1 MAFRNITR
9 SLVRILVFITLGAVA
24 IVFTDLVVF
33 KKQHEPDPYWWKH
46 NVFTKLAYWS
56 PDPNRIDI
64 ATLKSRHASYLE
76 EGIDIPQGIV
86 IEPAFPSQTPE
97 KTAVNNLE
105 VTEGGLSEIE
115 PAAGKQGNKTQVSD
129 LFILGPSEDN
139 YTAGLN
145 VLGLEEEDISD
156 IFSRRNVE
164 DYILS
169 YGEVPEYELIEP
181 AAGESDVE
189 ANPELKL
196 ESEPKINQNPETYTQ
211 KHAPE
216 AEEIKLAN
224 VGKKAFE
231 VYTHAPVEVEE
242 DKYPDDTDKGNYIK
256 PEGTGKIAIIIDDM
270 GVSLRSKLVEVLPGP
285 LTLSYLPYAED
296 LKERVQRAHANGHE
310 LMVHMPMEPLNGN
323 LDAGPHV
330 LMTSQSEEDMLDT
343 LDWGLTQFEGYDGIN
358 NHMGSRITA
367 DKEAMDKVMAVLK
380 EKGLFFVDSRT
391 INSSVAAQSARDA
404 GIPYAV
410 RDIFLDHEV
419 TPEFI
424 QNALKKLEDKASA
437 RGYAIAI
444 AHPHKETIDALKDWI
459 PSLEEKGLTLVP
471 VNELLYRPVAEDAQ
485 VKLN

>member
-1 MAFRNITR
+1 
-9 SLVRILVFITLGAVA
+9 
-24 IVFTDLVVF
+24 
-33 KKQHEPDPYWWKH
+33 
-46 NVFTKLAYWS
+46 
-56 PDPNRIDI
+56 
-64 ATLKSRHASYLE
+64 
-76 EGIDIPQGIV
+76 
-86 IEPAFPSQTPE
+86 
-97 KTAVNNLE
+97 
-105 VTEGGLSEIE
+105 
-115 PAAGKQGNKTQVSD
+115 
-129 LFILGPSEDN
+129 
-139 YTAGLN
+139 
-145 VLGLEEEDISD
+145 
-156 IFSRRNVE
+156 
-164 DYILS
+164 
-169 YGEVPEYELIEP
+169 
-181 AAGESDVE
+181 
-189 ANPELKL
+189 
-196 ESEPKINQNPETYTQ
+196 
-211 KHAPE
+211 
-216 AEEIKLAN
+216 
-224 VGKKAFE
+224 
-231 VYTHAPVEVEE
+231 
-242 DKYPDDTDKGNYIK
+242 
-256 PEGTGKIAIIIDDM
+256 
-270 GVSLRSKLVEVLPGP
+270 
-285 LTLSYLPYAED
+285 
-296 LKERVQRAHANGHE
+296 
-310 LMVHMPMEPLNGN
+310 MVHMPMEPLNGN